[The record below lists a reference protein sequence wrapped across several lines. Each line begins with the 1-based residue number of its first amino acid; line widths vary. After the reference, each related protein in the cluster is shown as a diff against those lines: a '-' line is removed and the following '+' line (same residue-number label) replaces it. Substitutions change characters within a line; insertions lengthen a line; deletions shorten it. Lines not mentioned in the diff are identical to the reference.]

1 MKNMTFQFASQEKND
16 TVDKEDKSRE
26 NMNEKVNAFIT
37 STKNNIDMVNK
48 TEKEKRKKRVVTS
61 KNKKNYTV
69 DKA

>member
-69 DKA
+69 EKA

>member
-37 STKNNIDMVNK
+37 STKNIIDMVNK